1 MKNFKGVF
9 TALATPFKK
18 GKVDYESL
26 EKLIAQQLDS
36 GIDGFVFNGTTG
48 ESPVLSEKERKTL
61 FTFAKKKLKGRCILI
76 FGAGG
81 NNTEEVIKLAK
92 EASRLGADAIL
103 SVVPY
108 YNKPTQKGLYLHFS
122 KIAKS
127 VKTPVI
133 LYNVPGR
140 TITALTVE
148 TIAKLSKIKNIIGI
162 KEASGNIET
171 AKKIRETCGPK
182 FILLSGD
189 DGTYEEFL
197 AAGGNGI
204 ISVASHILPK
214 SFKRGIIKEK
224 LELINYL
231 YVESNPIPVKFALK
245 RKKLFKSAELRL
257 PLTELDKSFQGKMN
271 ELLEKFED

>member
-1 MKNFKGVF
+1 MKKFKGVF

-26 EKLIAQQLDS
+26 EKLIDQQLDS

-48 ESPVLSEKERKTL
+48 ESPVLSDKERKAL
-61 FTFAKKKLKGRCILI
+61 FKFAKKKLKGNCTLI

-92 EASRLGADAIL
+92 EASRSGADAIL

-127 VKTPVI
+127 VKNPII

-140 TITALTVE
+140 TITALSVE
-148 TIAKLSKIKNIIGI
+148 TIAQLSKIRNVIGI

-231 YVESNPIPVKFALK
+231 YVESNPIPVKYALK

-257 PLTELDKSFQGKMN
+257 PLTELDKSFQSKMD